1 MKSTIISM
9 IIVLIVMVALPM
21 IFLGDGNIASKL
33 GFDGFGKKGSAAV
46 KLPTNIKAA
55 VTNERVEVYTW
66 VDEHGIKQFSNTPPS
81 DGGKSEKM
89 VLKPDTNIM
98 QAIKVPEEEEKVASG
113 PKVYSLGNPYT
124 PGGMKDMVDSTKDIN
139 DSAGQR
145 KAEQDKMM
153 QQMFPGMNFETSK

>member
-81 DGGKSEKM
+81 DGGKS
-89 VLKPDTNIM
+89 LDTCGERHR
-98 QAIKVPEEEEKVASG
+98 AVAGGGHVPIYGNAS
-113 PKVYSLGNPYT
+113 
-124 PGGMKDMVDSTKDIN
+124 
-139 DSAGQR
+139 
-145 KAEQDKMM
+145 
-153 QQMFPGMNFETSK
+153 